1 MVWKVLMEGVGRP
14 MKRGEECEMQI
25 DKEQAQQDAEDVK
38 LGWEGK
44 LRLKRE

>member
-1 MVWKVLMEGVGRP
+1 MHKVGRP

-25 DKEQAQQDAEDVK
+25 DREQAQQDPVDVK
-38 LGWEGK
+38 LEWEGA